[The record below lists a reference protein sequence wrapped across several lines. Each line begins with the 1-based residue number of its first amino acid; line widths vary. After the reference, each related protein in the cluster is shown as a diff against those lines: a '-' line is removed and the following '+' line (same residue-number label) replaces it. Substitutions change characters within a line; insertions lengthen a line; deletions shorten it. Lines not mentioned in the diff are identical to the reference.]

1 MAFLISIPAASA
13 ASHVVYDSFVCLST
27 CRRNRPPSGRLGC
40 VTSSSASG
48 AIVIILVPCR
58 VVATMILLS
67 SLRVSQNQQPQGCPV
82 VGFSSS
88 GASAASGDVAA
99 RAVIEGIGPDHR
111 GEVWHSGRWDQKHS
125 SIRQQESR
133 GDRTNVST
141 CVGIGLTKSST
152 MASADVGSKKRSVLR
167 NLLSQPARSASNQG
181 ELHASFLTQTCARC
195 NGFARNRRA
204 VTSHRARAVTCCQG
218 ARNKRDFQGAD
229 RKRTF
234 RQKMDGRAA
243 DRQLQGPDR
252 QAGDQ
257 AAAGH
262 LLRSA

>member
-1 MAFLISIPAASA
+1 MAPGGAPLTRIRHALPGRRQHRSQGPLIRFRARRPSYTRHLQDSIGFLDFHSRRFGSLARRN
-13 ASHVVYDSFVCLST
+13 CLST

-99 RAVIEGIGPDHR
+99 RAVIEGIGPDR
-111 GEVWHSGRWDQKHS
+111 REEVWHSGRWDQKHS

-152 MASADVGSKKRSVLR
+152 MASPDVGSKKRSVLR
-167 NLLSQPARSASNQG
+167 NFLSQPARSASNEG
-181 ELHASFLTQTCARC
+181 ELLCVLPHADMCS
-195 NGFARNRRA
+195 
-204 VTSHRARAVTCCQG
+204 V
-218 ARNKRDFQGAD
+218 
-229 RKRTF
+229 
-234 RQKMDGRAA
+234 
-243 DRQLQGPDR
+243 
-252 QAGDQ
+252 
-257 AAAGH
+257 
-262 LLRSA
+262 